1 MRLVLTNT
9 ITTTLTK
16 FLSILTFFLFIS
28 SLTDFSV
35 VAFAQGNGS
44 PVAKTKVDSFD
55 FGSVKQGAT
64 VTQTFSVHNKG
75 DAPLKIL
82 DVQADCGCT
91 VAEPESRL
99 IDPGSS
105 ANINIVFDT
114 TGFRGYKV
122 KTVRIYTNDPQNN
135 ALVFSL
141 KGNIQRDVELEPAR
155 VYFGTVR
162 RGEPKTLQI
171 KFQKYSTEDT
181 EITDILGRSE
191 SLEIKRTDTG
201 FEVMLKDTVPFGI
214 FRDRIVVKTTSKET
228 PIIHLPVFARVNGDI
243 VAKPSDVSFGLIE
256 GPLTKEV
263 SREVELSFAGS
274 DDLKVLDLESD
285 TSGLVADMVQEEGAT
300 KVRVMLK
307 PGVRGVFHSKVTI
320 TTNHP
325 DPDQKV
331 VEIPVYGIV
340 SKKGP

>member
-1 MRLVLTNT
+1 MKRILIGAALIVLLGGVART
-9 ITTTLTK
+9 
-16 FLSILTFFLFIS
+16 
-28 SLTDFSV
+28 
-35 VAFAQGNGS
+35 AFAQDNLL
-44 PVAKTKVDSFD
+44 AKQQTGGAPKAETKVESFD

-64 VTQTFSVHNKG
+64 VTQTFSVFNKG

-105 ANINIVFDT
+105 ANINVIFDT

-122 KTVRIYTNDPQNN
+122 KTVRIYTNDPRDN

-155 VYFGTVR
+155 VYFGPVR
-162 RGEPKTLQI
+162 RGEPKTIQV
-171 KFQKYSTEDT
+171 KFQKYSTEET

-191 SLEIKRTDTG
+191 SVEIQRTDTG
-201 FEVMLKDTVPFGI
+201 FDVRLKDSVPFGV

-256 GPLTKEV
+256 GPLVKEV

-274 DDLKVLDLESD
+274 GALEVLDVKSD
-285 TSGLVADMVQEEGAT
+285 TRGLVAEMVEGAGAT
-300 KVRVMLK
+300 RIRVTLK
-307 PGVRGVFHSKVTI
+307 PGVRGVFHSKVTVR
-320 TTNHP
+320 TNHP
-325 DPDQKV
+325 DEDQKV

-340 SKKGP
+340 SKKGS